1 MCAAVALWQLEA
13 IIIYWVNM
21 KDYDQVVL
29 GRRVVKIPDV
39 TEDKGQEG
47 SKITNRGSAAV
58 QKR

>member
-1 MCAAVALWQLEA
+1 
-13 IIIYWVNM
+13 M

>member
-1 MCAAVALWQLEA
+1 MGAAVALWQLEA

-29 GRRVVKIPDV
+29 GRRAVIIPDV

-47 SKITNRGSAAV
+47 SRIANRGSVAV
-58 QKR
+58 

>member
-1 MCAAVALWQLEA
+1 MCAVAALWQLEA

-39 TEDKGQEG
+39 TEDKG
-47 SKITNRGSAAV
+47 
-58 QKR
+58 